1 MSSQP
6 TFEDKID
13 EIKNAIDDLL
23 SNNQIRTREK
33 TLPYTGMLQV
43 VEELLKCYDC
53 NQYFTVDQIVKE
65 VHSILKRLTTTT
77 TTRNMED

>member
-13 EIKNAIDDLL
+13 EIKSAIDNLL
-23 SNNQIRTREK
+23 SNSQIRTREK
-33 TLPYTGMLQV
+33 MLPYTGLLQV
-43 VEELLKCYDC
+43 VKELLKCYDC
-53 NQYFTVDQIVKE
+53 NQYLTVDQIVKE
-65 VHSILKRLTTTT
+65 VHRILRKLTTT